1 MNNLFIMHTQYN
13 LILSVATMQKF
24 IDATNTLVLYAE
36 FSLSNEMHH
45 TLTNLFDNVI
55 VVRDKF
61 IPLMKPL
68 DEIKYIKRCM
78 KKIEPIR
85 NKKFDNIFMSQ
96 ERIFD
101 MIVCARAKKCN
112 PDARCYNIEED
123 AYYSINEKYDDNY
136 IHIENSRTKLRKFLF
151 AFLLI
156 GYPYNYKDIHYCYGM
171 SEEYDCANL
180 LFPKLARKE
189 LLSKELIEIT
199 QEELLSG
206 INALYANA
214 TVDYPDGQKY
224 TVIFFDLVS
233 RYKNAETVKKIVKKI
248 VYASQMSGRT
258 ILVKYHPRE
267 NNKFEGIKQTF
278 ELQHIIPAEKVLF
291 DLQGTDTIVVGNA
304 TTSCIVAAKLKYKVI
319 SISKIEFPNNK
330 KMHNAM
336 EKMGI
341 LCAENTDQITS
352 IVK

>member
-13 LILSVATMQKF
+13 LILSVATMSKF

-45 TLTNLFDNVI
+45 TLTKLFDNVI
-55 VVRDKF
+55 VIRDKF
-61 IPLMKPL
+61 MPLMKPL
-68 DEIKYIKRCM
+68 DEIKYIRQCM
-78 KKIEPIR
+78 KKIKPIR
-85 NKKFDNIFMSQ
+85 NEKFDNIFMSQ

-112 PDARCYNIEED
+112 SKARCYNIEED

-136 IHIENSRTKLRKFLF
+136 IHVENSRTKLRKFLT
-151 AFLLI
+151 ALLLV

-189 LLSKELIEIT
+189 FKNKELIEIT
-199 QEELLSG
+199 REELLYG
-206 INALYANA
+206 IDALYAHVNMN
-214 TVDYPDGQKY
+214 YPDGQKY
-224 TVIFFDLVS
+224 TVIFFDLMN
-233 RYKNAETVKKIVKKI
+233 RYKNAETVKGIIKDIVH
-248 VYASQMSGRT
+248 ASQISGRT
-258 ILVKYHPRE
+258 ILFKYHPRE
-267 NNKFEGIKQTF
+267 DNKFEDIKQTF
-278 ELQHIIPAEKVLF
+278 ELQHIIPAEKILF
-291 DLQGTDTIVVGNA
+291 DLQGTDAIVVGNA
-304 TTSCIVAAKLKYKVI
+304 TTSCIVAAKLNYKVV
-319 SISKIEFPNNK
+319 SISKIEFPNNE
-330 KMHNAM
+330 KMHSTM

-341 LCAENTDQITS
+341 LCIENTDQIAS